1 MRRFLLPFHRYSIV
15 CVSQNSI
22 PHHAAMKHKI
32 TSSQSAQTYLFVISS
47 LMVILFYAWLAS
59 SGAGGNGGVTSYYYS
74 YLAEAFLDG
83 NLYLAWQPDPRLLD
97 IDNPYDPLARR
108 ELEKLSIITPV
119 DFSL

>member
-1 MRRFLLPFHRYSIV
+1 MG
-15 CVSQNSI
+15 VSQNSI

-32 TSSQSAQTYLFVISS
+32 TSSQPVQTYVFVIPSL

-59 SGAGGNGGVTSYYYS
+59 SGTGGNSGVTTYYYS

-83 NLYLAWQPDPRLLD
+83 NLYLTWQPDPRLLA

-119 DFSL
+119 DFSLYE